1 MKQSSRRRKGKFL
14 QNLVRDKILKN
25 FPHLKRKDV
34 DVANTGENGRDIKLS
49 KVAKLL
55 VPYSFETKNQEKVK
69 TVYDWLDQAKRN
81 AGPLEPIVVMK
92 QNTRRPLA
100 VITLDHF
107 FDLIKIGNK

>member
-25 FPHLKRKDV
+25 FQHLKRKDV

-81 AGPLEPIVVMK
+81 SGNLEPIVVMK

-100 VITLDHF
+100 VIALDHF
-107 FDLIKIGNK
+107 FELIKVDTK

>member
-1 MKQSSRRRKGKFL
+1 MLFIAYR
-14 QNLVRDKILKN
+14 N

-81 AGPLEPIVVMK
+81 SGNLEPIVVMK

-100 VITLDHF
+100 VIALDHF
-107 FDLIKIGNK
+107 FELIKVDTK